1 MNDTIFLHL
10 NWHSLIFSSSIASY
24 HRRSRSRKSPSYIF
38 FNSDIRYDYLLLM
51 NARYF
56 SNYFVDLLMCL
67 LWMLSSW
74 RNKWSSKYVT
84 DGYSHLVDSFS
95 ILWRDSYFYTS
106 CNERSVDNYSSF
118 DILPTYYSFACHLMM
133 TCVIIYFCFTNVKSK
148 SNFFYNY
155 WMENWI
161 VLMIFLSDKVKKNH
175 IW

>member
-1 MNDTIFLHL
+1 
-10 NWHSLIFSSSIASY
+10 
-24 HRRSRSRKSPSYIF
+24 
-38 FNSDIRYDYLLLM
+38 M

-74 RNKWSSKYVT
+74 RNKWSFKYVT

-118 DILPTYYSFACHLMM
+118 DILPTYYSFARHLMM
-133 TCVIIYFCFTNVKSK
+133 TCVILVFFEVNVKNKNDFFVIIECEIELFSWSLWVIKSK
-148 SNFFYNY
+148 KSY
-155 WMENWI
+155 
-161 VLMIFLSDKVKKNH
+161 LMKLVSRIIWVQLPHGKVYDMFPFTLSFS
-175 IW
+175 IWSQISFPIMLNLCRSRWYFQI